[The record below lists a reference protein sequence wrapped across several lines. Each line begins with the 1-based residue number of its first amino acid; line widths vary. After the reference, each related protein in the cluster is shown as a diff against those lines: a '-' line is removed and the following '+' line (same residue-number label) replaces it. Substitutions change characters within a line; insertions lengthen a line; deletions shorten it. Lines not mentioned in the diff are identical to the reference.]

1 MFFIFLG
8 KSGVALMSGVAID
21 PASGVPDWSSIH
33 KPVGD
38 LFDHGALVN
47 KYLNE
52 MLHEDM
58 S

>member
-1 MFFIFLG
+1 
-8 KSGVALMSGVAID
+8 MSGVVID

-38 LFDHGALVN
+38 LFDHVTLVN

-52 MLHEDM
+52 MLCEEM